1 MPLITSSEYSP
12 ESLMADL
19 PTQRAALNQITLQL
33 KAVEE
38 GLSSPLNP
46 VASPAQQGLT
56 VYVVGQGETLPAI
69 AARIY
74 NDPSQWTTLA
84 EANGIEYPYLLTPG
98 QVLSI
103 ANV

>member
-1 MPLITSSEYSP
+1 MPLLTASEYSP
-12 ESLMADL
+12 ESLMTDL
-19 PTQRAALNQITLQL
+19 PLQRAALNQITMQL
-33 KAVEE
+33 KVVAE

-84 EANGIEYPYLLTPG
+84 EANSIEYPYLLTPG

-103 ANV
+103 PNV